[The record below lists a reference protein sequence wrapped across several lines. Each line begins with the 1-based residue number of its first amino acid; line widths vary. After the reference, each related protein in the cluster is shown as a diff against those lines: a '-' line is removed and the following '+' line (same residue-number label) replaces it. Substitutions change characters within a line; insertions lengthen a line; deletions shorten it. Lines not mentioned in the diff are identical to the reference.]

1 MALLITLENVHKLYD
16 IDRSRKMEGLVI
28 LRQSND
34 SDQKYTSHSRLFDG
48 LLLAIMVKGT
58 MRARIHFLEY
68 TISVGDIAV
77 LQPQLMIE
85 TEELSEDA
93 EIITIG
99 LSLDFLTN
107 FPVLRDFVMNDQM
120 RWQPIVKLDPDE
132 INLQIGLVDLLQAFY
147 DKKQSHQKTAM
158 LQHLV
163 AVLMCMISEK
173 YTRSGNKDSRVKN
186 RTHELIDEFYSLLSR
201 YAHQERSVTFY
212 AEKLNLTPQY
222 LTTFL
227 KQNTGRSVLQWV
239 DQMTVLHA
247 KTMLKSTNLSIKQIS
262 GELHFGDTSLFCRF
276 FKRLTGVSPTSYR
289 NNM

>member
-16 IDRSRKMEGLVI
+16 IDRSSKMEGLVI

-34 SDQKYTSHSRLFDG
+34 SDQNYTNHSRLFDG
-48 LLLAIMVKGT
+48 LLLAFMVQGT
-58 MRARIHFLEY
+58 MKARIHFLEY
-68 TISVGDIAV
+68 TINAGDIAV

-85 TEELSEDA
+85 TEELSDDA

-107 FPVLRDFVMNDQM
+107 FPVLRDFVMNDQV
-120 RWQPIVKLDPDE
+120 RWQPVVRLDSDE
-132 INLQIGLVDLLQAFY
+132 IKLQIELVDLLQAFY

-173 YTRSGNKDSRVKN
+173 YTRSSDKDSRVKN
-186 RTHELIDEFYSLLSR
+186 RTHQLIDEFYSLISR

-212 AEKLNLTPQY
+212 AEKLSLTPQY

-247 KTMLKSTNLSIKQIS
+247 KTLLKSTNLSIKQIS
-262 GELHFGDTSLFCRF
+262 SELNFGDTSLFCRF
-276 FKRLTGVSPTSYR
+276 FKRLTGLSPRSYR
-289 NNM
+289 NNI